1 MGFND
6 KHNNAGGSDPDF
18 GAIFMSN
25 SGTRRECLRTG
36 LFGLPTL
43 YIPFVEKIKAG
54 TTLFLFE
61 YEKKLLHGVFMATCD
76 GGVNIVPNAFA
87 STGMKYPAQVTL
99 FFFFFMNFSE
109 CAIFI

>member
-25 SGTRRECLRTG
+25 SATKRECLRSG
-36 LFGLPTL
+36 LFGLPAS

-76 GGVNIVPNAFA
+76 GGVNIVPKAFA
-87 STGMKYPAQVTL
+87 LTGMKYPAQVSTRFL
-99 FFFFFMNFSE
+99 CFMSFSE
-109 CAIFI
+109 YAIFI